1 MDSAHKASS
10 SRRGPARLTLAAFA
24 AGLIAILGQSL
35 IVRELV
41 IAFLGNE
48 LVIGVTLGAWLF
60 WTGLGSTTLGR
71 LSEHSERP
79 RAWLGAELVL
89 LAVFLPLCFIGAG
102 AARALVGLESGE
114 TVGPVPIIAACV
126 AILLPLCLVNGALF
140 PALCRALSDFVRGEA
155 AIARAYTWEAVG
167 SAVGGVLFSAFVI
180 RWAQPTVAVAACSM
194 AALALGTT
202 MV

>member
-1 MDSAHKASS
+1 MDSAHETGSPA
-10 SRRGPARLTLAAFA
+10 RGPASLTLAAFA

-71 LSEHSERP
+71 LSEHSRRP

-102 AARALVGLESGE
+102 TARTLVGLESGE
-114 TVGPVPIIAACV
+114 TTVGPMPIITACV
-126 AILLPLCLVNGALF
+126 TILLPLCLVNGALF
-140 PALCRALSDFVRGEA
+140 PAICRALSDLLGGEA

-167 SAVGGVLFSAFVI
+167 SAVGGILFSAFVI
-180 RWAQPTVAVAACSM
+180 RWAQPTVAVAVC
-194 AALALGTT
+194 
-202 MV
+202 